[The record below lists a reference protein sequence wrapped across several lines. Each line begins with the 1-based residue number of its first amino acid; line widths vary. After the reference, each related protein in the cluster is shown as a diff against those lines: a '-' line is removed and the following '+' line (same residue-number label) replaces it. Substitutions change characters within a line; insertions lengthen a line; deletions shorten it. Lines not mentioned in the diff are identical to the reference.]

1 MSPSSQGSRTLVNQP
16 RVVRQATEYEE
27 RLIAAQERLDHLEQ
41 LALDRRLDEEFARFQ
56 EEFGIEIREVEP
68 TLSGISTPS
77 WFNEEYQDAYSGES
91 S

>member
-1 MSPSSQGSRTLVNQP
+1 MQ
-16 RVVRQATEYEE
+16 RQATEYEE
-27 RLIAAQERLDHLEQ
+27 RLIAAQERLDRLEQ
-41 LALDRRLDEEFARFQ
+41 LALDGRLDEEFARFQ

-77 WFNEEYQDAYSGES
+77 WFNEEYRDAYSGES